1 MVRRRPLIDRD
12 LLRPSTNPWAAENK
26 DYHRF
31 DLSHAPSGEPTSRS
45 PPTGHAGLTERGDS
59 SQTPASRFFLMIFHP
74 PLAKSNGPGLP
85 VTHIRKSDIQ
95 FPDRQGISLHESL
108 VLKANV
114 PRFQQFRRRRSIP
127 ASRHQDIESYV
138 RISFRITWHLSQA
151 EPSSA
156 HDETASASCDTVIAM
171 APVGRL

>member
-12 LLRPSTNPWAAENK
+12 LLRPSTTPWAAENK

-45 PPTGHAGLTERGDS
+45 PPTGHARLTERGDS

-85 VTHIRKSDIQ
+85 VTHIRKSDTR
-95 FPDRQGISLHESL
+95 FPNWQGISLHESL
-108 VLKANV
+108 VLKAKV
-114 PRFQQFRRRRSIP
+114 PRFQRFRRRRSIP
-127 ASRHQDIESYV
+127 ASRHQDIESHV
-138 RISFRITWHLSQA
+138 RICFRATWHLLRA

-156 HDETASASCDTVIAM
+156 HDETASTSCDTVIAM

>member
-1 MVRRRPLIDRD
+1 MGRRKQRLPPFRPVPRAVGRTDKPFPTNWARCFDRA
-12 LLRPSTNPWAAENK
+12 W
-26 DYHRF
+26 RF
-31 DLSHAPSGEPTSRS
+31 IPDASQQVLFDDLSLVLGQEQR
-45 PPTGHAGLTERGDS
+45 TG
-59 SQTPASRFFLMIFHP
+59 F
-74 PLAKSNGPGLP
+74 P

-108 VLKANV
+108 VLKAKV

-156 HDETASASCDTVIAM
+156 HDETASASCETVIAM
-171 APVGRL
+171 APVG